1 MLNKKQIDNFIKTRN
16 DGKPLS
22 LYKALIIISM
32 IKYYGD
38 MNIINFV
45 DNINIIY
52 SKKKDFTYDEKN
64 NKISIPNNI
73 SDISV
78 IEGLLININYLY
90 QNGKLEKGF
99 KSIINILQVEE
110 IMKELLKIS
119 LSYDIKGLEGI
130 NYKKYKCLVNQVE
143 TNLVRPLYR
152 FIKKNDKN
160 IIKNQNRINEYIK
173 DIDNDKLN
181 ELNRLF
187 ILNNDYICIEEN
199 EYEISENFRKIKNIF
214 KSIIK
219 VLEEK

>member
-22 LYKALIIISM
+22 IYKALIIISM
-32 IKYYGD
+32 IKYYKD
-38 MNIINFV
+38 MSIISFV
-45 DNINIIY
+45 DNIDITY
-52 SKKKDFTYDEKN
+52 SKKDTVIYNEKS
-64 NKISIPNNI
+64 NKLSVPNNI

-78 IEGLLININYLY
+78 IEGILININNLY

-152 FIKKNDKN
+152 FIKKNDKK
-160 IIKNQNRINEYIK
+160 IIKNQNKINEYIK

-187 ILNNDYICIEEN
+187 TLNDDYVYIEEN

>member
-22 LYKALIIISM
+22 IYKALIIISM
-32 IKYYGD
+32 IKYYKD
-38 MNIINFV
+38 MSIISFV
-45 DNINIIY
+45 DNIDITY
-52 SKKKDFTYDEKN
+52 SKKDTVIYNEKS
-64 NKISIPNNI
+64 NKLSVPNNI

-78 IEGLLININYLY
+78 IEGILININNLY
-90 QNGKLEKGF
+90 KNGKLEKGF

-152 FIKKNDKN
+152 FIKKNNKK
-160 IIKNQNRINEYIK
+160 IIKNQNKINEYINDK
-173 DIDNDKLN
+173 DNDKLN

-187 ILNNDYICIEEN
+187 TLNDDYVYIEEN